1 MLLPFSTRF
10 NPLLL
15 PSRFPSMTLTS
26 SPSPNIAGIVRVD
39 IPDIVFHIVTK
50 PPSALSA
57 PAPADAASFL
67 KGAASPPSCR
77 CSWQHTGE
85 KKAAHWRRKKAKRT
99 FRRVSLPFK
108 VCTLDLALLQIFL
121 IPDPAH
127 LPAPLTRIA
136 SNILPLRN
144 NVKSNAEPCFEIRVG
159 SDYSLKEKQ
168 TQLAVDLSN
177 WKEK

>member
-1 MLLPFSTRF
+1 MLIRFQLRLLLIRLLPLLILAIGKQSELDGISSCLPPGLNTPPSCHNPQTFGKNRNLRLDMLLPFSTRF

-77 CSWQHTGE
+77 CSWQHTGGKRQHTGEE
-85 KKAAHWRRKKAKRT
+85 KRPKELFVRFRCLSKSVLSTWRS
-99 FRRVSLPFK
+99 FR
-108 VCTLDLALLQIFL
+108 
-121 IPDPAH
+121 
-127 LPAPLTRIA
+127 
-136 SNILPLRN
+136 
-144 NVKSNAEPCFEIRVG
+144 
-159 SDYSLKEKQ
+159 YS
-168 TQLAVDLSN
+168 
-177 WKEK
+177 

>member
-77 CSWQHTGE
+77 CSWQHTGGKRQHTG
-85 KKAAHWRRKKAKRT
+85 KKKGQKNFSSGFAA
-99 FRRVSLPFK
+99 FQSLYSRLGAPSDILNSGSG
-108 VCTLDLALLQIFL
+108 T
-121 IPDPAH
+121 PACPSH
-127 LPAPLTRIA
+127 QDCQQHPP
-136 SNILPLRN
+136 
-144 NVKSNAEPCFEIRVG
+144 
-159 SDYSLKEKQ
+159 
-168 TQLAVDLSN
+168 TQ
-177 WKEK
+177 K